1 MPVIASDR
9 DGFVKNMWA
18 DFGPVVIL
26 FLHFLGSISKHIS
39 GQNIPAIFIVATSV
53 SSHPPENS
61 VIELISIC
69 YSRSASPRR
78 KRKERSPTPRPTK
91 IHVGR
96 LTRNVTR
103 DHILEIFSTYGTVK
117 SVDFPQD
124 RLHTHTGRGFAYI
137 EFETPNE
144 AENAM
149 KHMDGGMGS
158 RQECNSLVQ

>member
-1 MPVIASDR
+1 
-9 DGFVKNMWA
+9 
-18 DFGPVVIL
+18 
-26 FLHFLGSISKHIS
+26 
-39 GQNIPAIFIVATSV
+39 
-53 SSHPPENS
+53 
-61 VIELISIC
+61 
-69 YSRSASPRR
+69 
-78 KRKERSPTPRPTK
+78 
-91 IHVGR
+91 VGR

-149 KHMDGGMGS
+149 KHMDGGMVS
-158 RQECNSLVQ
+158 QEGIKFCPVYRCAE

>member
-1 MPVIASDR
+1 M
-9 DGFVKNMWA
+9 
-18 DFGPVVIL
+18 L
-26 FLHFLGSISKHIS
+26 YYLLH
-39 GQNIPAIFIVATSV
+39 IP
-53 SSHPPENS
+53 
-61 VIELISIC
+61 LCC
-69 YSRSASPRR
+69 YRSASPRR

-149 KHMDGGMGS
+149 KHMDGGMGDKES
-158 RQECNSLVQ
+158 KE

>member
-1 MPVIASDR
+1 M
-9 DGFVKNMWA
+9 
-18 DFGPVVIL
+18 
-26 FLHFLGSISKHIS
+26 
-39 GQNIPAIFIVATSV
+39 
-53 SSHPPENS
+53 
-61 VIELISIC
+61 C

>member
-1 MPVIASDR
+1 MLWEFHITR
-9 DGFVKNMWA
+9 LECC
-18 DFGPVVIL
+18 VIL
-26 FLHFLGSISKHIS
+26 LHIS
-39 GQNIPAIFIVATSV
+39 
-53 SSHPPENS
+53 
-61 VIELISIC
+61 LC
-69 YSRSASPRR
+69 YFRSASPRR

-149 KHMDGGMGS
+149 KHMDGGKADRNKCS
-158 RQECNSLVQ
+158 YVYKYDLRP